1 MVCQHWNSFRIGSG
15 QIRSGSRNYL
25 RHEEEREREKKK
37 ALVNGVKV
45 KKIETERNDDDADD
59 KPNSGLQNYFV
70 LPG

>member
-1 MVCQHWNSFRIGSG
+1 MKK
-15 QIRSGSRNYL
+15 
-25 RHEEEREREKKK
+25 REREKKKK